1 METLDFYESKT
12 TSNDFKDK
20 NVLVTGGRGGIGS
33 EVVRALY
40 KLEANIIVISR
51 SQKEVEK
58 EFQDLIRKKD
68 RLFAEIANLEN
79 ANNINRTFATVMK
92 KFKGRLDNLI
102 FCHGC
107 FKVGKLTET
116 ASDNFDSTININV
129 RSVFHIL
136 SMASPFLKISQGN
149 VVVVSSLES
158 MIPVSDSFL
167 NSVSKVRFFC
177 YLGNAKLSHSVCSF
191 RISTIW
197 SKS

>member
-1 METLDFYESKT
+1 METLDFYDTK

-33 EVVRALY
+33 KVVKALY
-40 KLEANIIVISR
+40 DLEANIIVISR

-58 EFQDLIRKKD
+58 ELPELRKKD

-167 NSVSKVRFFC
+167 NSVSKVRF
-177 YLGNAKLSHSVCSF
+177 LEF
-191 RISTIW
+191 RQC
-197 SKS
+197 

>member
-1 METLDFYESKT
+1 METLDFYDTK

-40 KLEANIIVISR
+40 KLGANIIVISR

-58 EFQDLIRKKD
+58 EFSEIIRKKD
-68 RLFAEIANLEN
+68 RLFVEIANLEN

-167 NSVSKVRFFC
+167 NSVSKVSFF
-177 YLGNAKLSHSVCSF
+177 V
-191 RISTIW
+191 I
-197 SKS
+197 

>member
-1 METLDFYESKT
+1 
-12 TSNDFKDK
+12 
-20 NVLVTGGRGGIGS
+20 
-33 EVVRALY
+33 
-40 KLEANIIVISR
+40 
-51 SQKEVEK
+51 
-58 EFQDLIRKKD
+58 
-68 RLFAEIANLEN
+68 
-79 ANNINRTFATVMK
+79 MK

-167 NSVSKVRFFC
+167 NSVSKVSFF
-177 YLGNAKLSHSVCSF
+177 V
-191 RISTIW
+191 I
-197 SKS
+197 